1 MATVASQKRKKGHTQ
16 YKPGRHD
23 CAYCR
28 RDLRNETR
36 LECAEAS
43 GFEFCVECFRAG
55 VEVRGH
61 GSRNTYRVIDGAC
74 TPILESHWDM
84 EEELLLLEALIL
96 YGYGNWADVSSYIGT
111 AKCAKECEAHYRRA
125 YLDSPDFPLPRFPPP
140 AHLADATTASA
151 AAAAA
156 DAAAADE
163 AQLASAPTAAPGQ
176 VSAYSATLSMYLP
189 LRGEFDV
196 EWNDESEALVAE
208 MEACEKKKQQ
218 KQTRGRFRLQRIWR
232 ISQTRDS
239 QRRDSQRRDS
249 QTRDSQT
256 RDSHTRF
263 SHEILKHAI
272 LTRDSHT
279 RFSNDPPLI
288 VPHMSHS
295 LSHLSYPSPY
305 QAAHGTLCS
314 LAPTTRKK
322 IASTSWVCC
331 VRTT

>member
-55 VEVRGH
+55 VKVRGH
-61 GSRNTYRVIDGAC
+61 GSGNKYRVIDGAC

-125 YLDSPDFPLPRFPPP
+125 YLDSPDFPLPRFPLP

-156 DAAAADE
+156 DAAAAAADE
-163 AQLASAPTAAPGQ
+163 AQLAAAPTAAPGQ
-176 VSAYSATLSMYLP
+176 VSAYSATLSMSLP

-208 MEACEKKKQQ
+208 MEARLEQ
-218 KQTRGRFRLQRIWR
+218 KQKKRRDRFLLQRIWR

-239 QRRDSQRRDS
+239 Q
-249 QTRDSQT
+249 TRDSQT
-256 RDSHTRF
+256 RF
-263 SHEILKHAI
+263 SHAI
-272 LTRDSHT
+272 LTRDSQT
-279 RFSNDPPLI
+279 TTPLI

-295 LSHLSYPSPY
+295 LSHL
-305 QAAHGTLCS
+305 
-314 LAPTTRKK
+314 
-322 IASTSWVCC
+322 
-331 VRTT
+331 

>member
-55 VEVRGH
+55 VKVRGH
-61 GSRNTYRVIDGAC
+61 GSGNKYRVIDDAC

-125 YLDSPDFPLPRFPPP
+125 YLDSPDFPLPRFPLP

-156 DAAAADE
+156 DAAAAAADE
-163 AQLASAPTAAPGQ
+163 AQLAAAPTAAPGQ

-208 MEACEKKKQQ
+208 MEARLEQ
-218 KQTRGRFRLQRIWR
+218 KQKKRRDRFLLQRIWR

-239 QRRDSQRRDS
+239 Q
-249 QTRDSQT
+249 TRDSQT
-256 RDSHTRF
+256 RF
-263 SHEILKHAI
+263 SHAI
-272 LTRDSHT
+272 LTRDSQT
-279 RFSNDPPLI
+279 TTPLI

-295 LSHLSYPSPY
+295 LSHL
-305 QAAHGTLCS
+305 
-314 LAPTTRKK
+314 
-322 IASTSWVCC
+322 
-331 VRTT
+331 

>member
-55 VEVRGH
+55 VKVRGH
-61 GSRNTYRVIDGAC
+61 GSGNKYRVIDGAC

-125 YLDSPDFPLPRFPPP
+125 YLDSPDFPLPRFPLP

-156 DAAAADE
+156 GAAAAGVHGLLQVLVQGRGRGPHPDHVALAPDAQRSGAPQAQQQRAGRPPRDHRLAARWCWFEPPVAVVVPAILRGRCMGRAATAAAAAAAAAAAGQPGE
-163 AQLASAPTAAPGQ
+163 AHDGGSAPVFQDVRRPRHGGDGDQSERRRRRRRSERFARSGTDGRR
-176 VSAYSATLSMYLP
+176 S
-189 LRGEFDV
+189 LR
-196 EWNDESEALVAE
+196 SCA
-208 MEACEKKKQQ
+208 
-218 KQTRGRFRLQRIWR
+218 
-232 ISQTRDS
+232 
-239 QRRDSQRRDS
+239 
-249 QTRDSQT
+249 
-256 RDSHTRF
+256 
-263 SHEILKHAI
+263 
-272 LTRDSHT
+272 
-279 RFSNDPPLI
+279 
-288 VPHMSHS
+288 
-295 LSHLSYPSPY
+295 
-305 QAAHGTLCS
+305 
-314 LAPTTRKK
+314 
-322 IASTSWVCC
+322 
-331 VRTT
+331 